1 MSCRFHRRNIVIIIR
16 GVDDLVDLRLQRI
29 IVPGILIAEG
39 KHRNTSHKIQIPF
52 SFYII

>member
-16 GVDDLVDLRLQRI
+16 CVDDLVDLRLQRI
-29 IVPGILIAEG
+29 IVLGIMIAEG
-39 KHRNTSHKIQIPF
+39 KYRNTSHKIQIPF